1 MQSLRILA
9 LGNQAVH
16 RLCAPD
22 LDVGS
27 SRIEVGVGGDDFSL
41 FGEQAEEDA
50 LGGSSPRMIPA
61 HWESLMAEVPLS
73 VSRSMIT
80 FSASSRNRLYPAC

>member
-27 SRIEVGVGGDDFSL
+27 SRIEVGVGGDAL
-41 FGEQAEEDA
+41 FRPADQAEQNGF
-50 LGGSSPRMIPA
+50 GGSTLVRWNDVFERHEML
-61 HWESLMAEVPLS
+61 HRRLESVE
-73 VSRSMIT
+73 
-80 FSASSRNRLYPAC
+80 